1 MKQDSIHSIN
11 PNLRRQNRR
20 ILTAKEF
27 VEGIVGGDRV
37 VLSQAITLLESTR
50 REHQLLAQEIIEQCL
65 TRKVD
70 SIRLGITGTPGVGK
84 STFIDAFGMH
94 MIEQGRKVAVLAIDP
109 SSQLSKGSILGDKTR
124 MVQLSANESAFI
136 RPSAAGGS
144 LGGVARK
151 TRESILL
158 CEAAGFETIIV
169 ETVGVGQSEIAVHSM
184 VDCFLLLL
192 QPGAGDE
199 LQGIKRGIVEMAD
212 ILAVN
217 KADGERIAA
226 AKRAKQEYRN
236 ALHLFPPKASNWTP
250 PVVTCSAL
258 SGEGIPEIW
267 NLIQEFHEFTRGN
280 GFFEYNRREQ
290 ARHWLYETIE
300 GQLRDQL
307 YNHENVKA
315 RLETI
320 EQQVLEGKLSTS
332 KGAMEL
338 LELFFKN
345 KEQ

>member
-1 MKQDSIHSIN
+1 MNPDTSHSIN
-11 PNLRRQNRR
+11 PNLRKQNRR
-20 ILTAKEF
+20 MRTAEEF
-27 VEGIVGGDRV
+27 VQGIVNGDRV

-94 MIEQGRKVAVLAIDP
+94 VIGQGHKIAVLAIDP

-124 MVQLSANESAFI
+124 MVQLSAHESAFI

-151 TRESILL
+151 TRETILL
-158 CEAAGFETIIV
+158 CEAAGFDTIIV

-217 KADGERIAA
+217 KADGERLAA

-267 NLIQEFHEFTRGN
+267 NLIEDFQKFTREN
-280 GFFEYNRREQ
+280 GFFEQNRREQ
-290 ARHWLYETIE
+290 AQHWLYETIE
-300 GQLRDQL
+300 GQLRDHF
-307 YNHENVKA
+307 YNNENVKA
-315 RLETI
+315 RLKII
-320 EQQVLEGKLSTS
+320 EQRVLEGKLSTS
-332 KGAMEL
+332 KGSMEL
-338 LELFFKN
+338 LDLFFKIKN
-345 KEQ
+345 Q